1 MEALRNKYLRLLNA
15 ANFDFKRYLYNQ
27 INWNDRLIIIT
38 GQRGVGKT
46 TMLLQYLKSEIE
58 DLSKALYISLDDI
71 YFTSNKLSDVVEDF
85 VLNDGRF
92 LFVDEVHRYPNWS
105 IEIKNIYDFH
115 PELKVV
121 ATGSS
126 AIAIQEGE
134 ADLSRRASVYHLQ
147 TLSLREYI
155 MFSKGIDL
163 SPIGLTDLI
172 QNHEQFAMGINQ
184 AVRPIQLFKEFLK
197 FGSYP
202 FSNSEDPL
210 YYDKLRT
217 ITNLIIDNDITAVEN
232 ITYETRIKIKKLL
245 YLISTAVPFKPNIT
259 ELSQKVGT
267 SRDVLLKHL
276 HLLSRAGI
284 INLLTQSGIGTSIMQ
299 KPEKIYINNPTLMY
313 SLDERANKGTLRE
326 TFFMSQVSANNK
338 LNYPNSGDFIV
349 NDKYL
354 FEIGGKNKTHKQIAG
369 TNNAFLAI
377 DDIEYGLKTKIPL
390 WLFGFLY

>member
-1 MEALRNKYLRLLNA
+1 
-15 ANFDFKRYLYNQ
+15 
-27 INWNDRLIIIT
+27 
-38 GQRGVGKT
+38 
-46 TMLLQYLKSEIE
+46 
-58 DLSKALYISLDDI
+58 
-71 YFTSNKLSDVVEDF
+71 
-85 VLNDGRF
+85 
-92 LFVDEVHRYPNWS
+92 
-105 IEIKNIYDFH
+105 
-115 PELKVV
+115 
-121 ATGSS
+121 
-126 AIAIQEGE
+126 
-134 ADLSRRASVYHLQ
+134 
-147 TLSLREYI
+147 
-155 MFSKGIDL
+155 
-163 SPIGLTDLI
+163 
-172 QNHEQFAMGINQ
+172 
-184 AVRPIQLFKEFLK
+184 
-197 FGSYP
+197 
-202 FSNSEDPL
+202 
-210 YYDKLRT
+210 
-217 ITNLIIDNDITAVEN
+217 N

-338 LNYPNSGDFIV
+338 LNYPKSGDFIV

-354 FEIGGKNKTHKQIAG
+354 FEIGGKNKTSKQIAG
-369 TNNAFLAI
+369 TNNSFLAI

>member
-1 MEALRNKYLRLLNA
+1 METLRNKYLRLLNA
-15 ANFDFKRYLYNQ
+15 VNFEFKRYLFNQ

-46 TMLLQYLKSEIE
+46 TLLLQYIKNEIE
-58 DLSKALYISLDDI
+58 DFSKALYISLDDL
-71 YFTSNKLSDVVEDF
+71 YFTSHTLSDVVEDF
-85 VLNDGRF
+85 VINGGRF
-92 LFVDEVHRYPNWS
+92 LFIDEVHRYPYWS
-105 IEIKNIYDFH
+105 IEIKNIYDFY
-115 PELKVV
+115 PDLKVV

-126 AIAIQEGE
+126 AIAILEGE
-134 ADLSRRASVYHLQ
+134 ADLSRRASQYHLH
-147 TLSLREYI
+147 TLSLREYVLFI
-155 MFSKGIDL
+155 KGFDFKPIEFIDL
-163 SPIGLTDLI
+163 L
-172 QNHEQFAMGINQ
+172 QNHEQLAIRINQ
-184 AVRPIQLFKEFLK
+184 EIRPIELFKDFLK

-202 FSNSEDPL
+202 FSNSKDPL

-217 ITNLIIDNDITAVEN
+217 IINLIIDNDITAVEN

-245 YLISTAVPFKPNIT
+245 YLISTSVPFKPNIT

-267 SRDVLLKHL
+267 SRDVLLRHL

-284 INLLTQSGIGTSIMQ
+284 INLLTQSGTGTSIMQ

-313 SLDERANKGTLRE
+313 ALDERVDIGTLRE

-349 NDKYL
+349 NGKYL
-354 FEIGGKNKTHKQIAG
+354 FEIGGKNKTFKQIAG
-369 TNNAFLAI
+369 NDNAFLVV